1 MHDLL
6 WCHYAFESVRPG
18 PVRSHLLPELLARVS
33 ERKGTR
39 GLLRY
44 WCQVHVGRLQHESWP
59 QRFWAPTATLV
70 GRDILEVGVQIIH
83 RRQQANQMVPRS
95 GLWAMLRE
103 KHLLSHHRAALWV
116 RWLILFPL
124 WQREPQA
131 GRLRNRYAMGR
142 EKHRRE
148 FKCAV
153 DHGQHEALSELQ
165 KVDREKLRV
174 QPHDLRHL
182 QAFVLLDMP
191 GGMGRSWVDI
201 GRLLQV
207 QQIWRASKG
216 R

>member
-131 GRLRNRYAMGR
+131 GRLRNCYAMGR
-142 EKHRRE
+142 EKHHRE
-148 FKCAV
+148 FKCAL
-153 DHGQHEALSELQ
+153 DLGQYEALPKLQ
-165 KVDREKLRV
+165 NFNREKLRV
-174 QPHDLRHL
+174 QMDEL
-182 QAFVLLDMP
+182 
-191 GGMGRSWVDI
+191 
-201 GRLLQV
+201 RLLQNSFLLDVPGAMFHLRVRRLLHV
-207 QQIWRASKG
+207 QQKQIWRASKG